1 MVYINGQYWGQYY
14 IREHITAYSICQF
27 EGWEGQEDDID
38 LIKANSTVFQGSN
51 ATFEELLNWVKTN
64 NTNTDEAYQHIASV
78 IDIQNYIEYMAI
90 EIYTGN
96 TDTLNVKRYRNRN
109 TDGLWRWA
117 LYDLD
122 WAFYTDTDSIRR
134 WLEKGEDEVSNI
146 VDAALFKGCM
156 ENAGFR
162 EEFLTL
168 LGEKMASDWSSAAV
182 VQKINA
188 RYQALLP
195 ELPAQGA
202 RWGQTEADYLRCLED
217 LLEYARTRPE
227 KLIGYTR
234 AELNLSDEDTQR
246 YFGAALAEIQRY
258 QQEGQG

>member
-1 MVYINGQYWGQYY
+1 MLRG
-14 IREHITAYSICQF
+14 
-27 EGWEGQEDDID
+27 EGQD
-38 LIKANSTVFQGSN
+38 FQQ
-51 ATFEELLNWVKTN
+51 LVQWVKEVDLSN
-64 NTNTDEAYQHIASV
+64 DSAYETLAAQIDMRNFQEYIAL
-78 IDIQNYIEYMAI
+78 
-90 EIYTGN
+90 EIFTGN